1 MSKSRNHDSAISM
14 TIFSMKDKRSP
25 KLQRKVSKFDLK
37 NATLTLNGSSS
48 VQALTQRCK
57 PVNLYDSS
65 FQKTMDTISKNSRK
79 VVKPVLGVSHE
90 RSKSSIKTFGF
101 SVVQTNESL
110 KRSLINFRSDL
121 LGLQHN
127 ERYSAETDSLVKLI
141 QKYVDKL
148 VKIEHR
154 YKLK

>member
-1 MSKSRNHDSAISM
+1 
-14 TIFSMKDKRSP
+14 MKDKRSP

-37 NATLTLNGSSS
+37 NVTLTLNGSAS
-48 VQALTQRCK
+48 VQALTHRCK
-57 PVNLYDSS
+57 PVNLYDST
-65 FQKTMDTISKNSRK
+65 FQKTVDSISKNSRK
-79 VVKPVLGVSHE
+79 VVKPVIGTGHE
-90 RSKSSIKTFGF
+90 RSKSNIKTFGV
-101 SVVQTNESL
+101 SVIQTSESL

-127 ERYSAETDSLVKLI
+127 ERYSAETDNLVKLI

-148 VKIEHR
+148 MKIEHR